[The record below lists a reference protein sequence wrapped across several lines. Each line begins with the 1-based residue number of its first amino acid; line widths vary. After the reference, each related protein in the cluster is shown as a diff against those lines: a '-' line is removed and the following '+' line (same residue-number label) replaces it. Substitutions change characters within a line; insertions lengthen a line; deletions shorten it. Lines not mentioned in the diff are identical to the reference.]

1 MKTKIAFSVFIGVVF
16 AIVTFLLSLLIVPPS
31 TAAVFALIALGIAPP
46 FMHASL
52 AIEEGRN
59 NKRFAQVERDQKI
72 TYYHKV
78 NGNFVWGKAL
88 NNGNVYF
95 CDGEIVVISVEKKPY
110 LILRIPESDIV
121 RCDFE
126 DIHMH
131 LYLTDGKEL
140 HVMMPNA
147 QESAEILR
155 EHRGMGK

>member
-16 AIVTFLLSLLIVPPS
+16 AVVTFLLSLLIVPPS
-31 TAAVFALIALGIAPP
+31 TAAVFSLIALGIAPP

-52 AIEEGRN
+52 AIEERRN
-59 NKRFAQVERDQKI
+59 NKRFVQVERDQRI
-72 TYYHKV
+72 SYYHKV

-95 CDGEIVVISVEKKPY
+95 CEGKIVVVSVEKKPY
-110 LILRIPESDIV
+110 LIVEFQDSEISK
-121 RCDFE
+121 CDFE

-147 QESAEILR
+147 RESAEIIR
-155 EHRGMGK
+155 AHRRNG